1 MVTDLKQA
9 LHEHTSSIDS
19 LHQRLAAVP
28 GTDKERLA
36 AAVEKYKAASKQFED
51 DALGCMN

>member
-9 LHEHTSSIDS
+9 LQEHTRSIDI
-19 LHQRLAAVP
+19 LHQQLAAVP
-28 GTDKERLA
+28 GTDKDRLA
-36 AAVEKYKAASKQFED
+36 AAVEKYKAASRQFED